1 MTKKEQKDN
10 YATVRLPQDFA
21 KEMDKLIGKR
31 GFTSR
36 AEIVKEA
43 VRELLSKY
51 EETHDFKMLNHD
63 DRGVKIWDNKLGKNG
78 TSTHVQI
85 TPKGIYCTA
94 CDASKCEHVRFALRQ
109 PDILEIIRKKQ
120 KEGWKIELPEEG

>member
-1 MTKKEQKDN
+1 LTEKEQKDN
-10 YATVRLPQDFA
+10 YATVRLP
-21 KEMDKLIGKR
+21 KEFVMKIDKLIGQQ

-43 VRELLSKY
+43 VRELLNKQ
-51 EETHDFKMLNHD
+51 EESHDFKMLNHD

-78 TSTHVQI
+78 ASTHVQI

-109 PDILEIIRKKQ
+109 SDIIEIVKEKLKQ
-120 KEGWKIELPEEG
+120 GWKIELSEDN